1 MNSDALHTAR
11 LAVNDAYLADEK
23 ALVDHLLA
31 QLGDYPVN
39 DIYACA
45 HQLVTQVRKN
55 RNQESLTEAFL
66 HEYQLNSDEGIVLMS
81 IAEALLRIPDQAT
94 QDRFLAD
101 RLTAADWHKHLHHND
116 SFLVNLATDALQLSG
131 QFEQRF
137 TLNEP
142 QSHHLVEKLLGRL
155 GQPLIRNALKQAM
168 HLMGSQFVIAETIE
182 QAVIAS
188 RQHPI
193 YRYSFDMLGE
203 AAVTAA
209 DAERYFQAYQR
220 AIDQLATEAHSD
232 ALFDNPSISIKLS
245 ALCPRFEPLQY
256 QRAVPELQD
265 KLMHLAMYA
274 RAGGIS
280 LTIDAE
286 ETERLEMSLDI
297 FAAVFLHPNL
307 ARWPGF
313 GLVVQA
319 YQKRASYII
328 NWLTELAAIKQCKI
342 PLRLVK
348 GAYWDS
354 EIKHAQENGLLDY
367 PVFTRKSAT
376 DISYLACAKLLLS
389 RPDAFYPQFATHNAH
404 TVAAIY
410 HLGVA
415 HPGYEFQRL
424 HGMGEQLYQ
433 EIVERQPWHV
443 PCRIYAPVG
452 NYEDLLPYLVR
463 RLLENGANTS
473 FINQVEDPHVKID
486 DVIQDPITTW
496 RAIKQSALLI
506 IPKPAHLYGDK
517 RVNSH
522 GLNLAD
528 PQQRAQLQQRLNE
541 LANISHHAAPVV
553 NGKVYAGEKHRIAAP
568 YDQHEKVGSV
578 VFSGEDAVANAV
590 DGAAS
595 AFEDWRL
602 HAVEKR
608 ATYLNKA
615 ADLMEQ
621 QRAELVSLCVREGGR
636 TIQDALSEVREAVD
650 FCRYYAAAALDLF
663 NQPMKLPGP
672 TGEDNHLRY
681 YGRGVFLCISPWNFP
696 IAIFTGQIAAALAA
710 GNTVIAKP
718 AERTAL
724 VAMACARIFYQAGIP
739 KSVLQFLPGQGS
751 KIGRQ
756 LLADT
761 RVSGAADIAGV
772 AFTGSTQTAQLINKQ
787 LAQHQSIVPLIAETG
802 GQNILIADSSA
813 HKEQLVLDAIQS
825 AFNSAGQRCSALRV
839 LFLPL
844 ETADKVIELLIGAMQ
859 QLSVG
864 NPADYAMDIGPVI
877 TANAAQQL
885 AQHCARMQQEAKI
898 LYQTPC
904 DKDTGEDHGNGHFF
918 PPSLIEITDLG
929 QLQEEVFGPVLHIV
943 RYHSNDLDQVINSV
957 NATGY
962 GLTLGVHSRINNTI
976 KKIQQHVKVGNIY
989 INRNI
994 IGAVV
999 GVQPFGGMGL
1009 SGTGPKAGG
1018 PDYLRRFAVEQT
1030 VTNNIA
1036 AIGGNTGL
1044 LAQNLR

>member
-1 MNSDALHTAR
+1 MKSDALQAAR
-11 LAVNDAYLADEK
+11 LIINQTYLTDETVLINNLLTHLSAYPA
-23 ALVDHLLA
+23 
-31 QLGDYPVN
+31 N

-45 HQLVTQVRKN
+45 HQLVAQVRKN
-55 RNQESLTEAFL
+55 KARESLTEAFL

-81 IAEALLRIPDQAT
+81 LAEALLRIPDQAT

-101 RLTAADWHKHLHHND
+101 RLAAADWHKHLHHND
-116 SFLVNLATDALQLSG
+116 SFLVNLTTDVLQLSG

-137 TLNEP
+137 TLQEP
-142 QSHHLVEKLLGRL
+142 QCQHLVEKLLARL
-155 GQPLIRNALKQAM
+155 GQPLIRNALKQAI
-168 HLMGSQFVIAETIE
+168 HLLGARFVMAETID
-182 QAVIAS
+182 QAIIQS
-188 RQHPI
+188 RQHPV

-203 AAVTAA
+203 AAITAE

-220 AIDQLATEAHSD
+220 AIDQLATEAHCD
-232 ALFDNPSISIKLS
+232 TLFDNPNISVKLS
-245 ALCPRFEPLQY
+245 ALCPRYEPLQY
-256 QRAVPELQD
+256 QRAVPELID
-265 KLMHLAMYA
+265 KVVQLAIRA
-274 RAGGIS
+274 RVGNIS

-286 ETERLEMSLDI
+286 ESDRLEMSLDI
-297 FAAVFLHPNL
+297 FNAVFLHPDLRN
-307 ARWPGF
+307 WPGL

-319 YQKRASYII
+319 YQKRAYNVI
-328 NWLTELAAIKQCKI
+328 NWLAELAVTKQCQI

-354 EIKHAQENGLLDY
+354 EIKQAQENGLQNY

-376 DISYLACAKLLLS
+376 DVSYLACAQLLLS
-389 RPDAFYPQFATHNAH
+389 RPEAFYPQFATHNAH

-433 EIVERQPWHV
+433 EIIERQPWHI

-486 DVIQDPITTW
+486 EVIKEPITTW
-496 RAIKQSALLI
+496 ATWQKTKQISFPL
-506 IPKPAHLYGDK
+506 PACLFGNN

-528 PQQRAQLQQRLNE
+528 SLQRAKLQERLHE
-541 LANISHHAAPVV
+541 LADKSYRAAPVV
-553 NGKVYAGEKHRIAAP
+553 NGKVYAGEKHRKAAP
-568 YDQHEKVGSV
+568 YDQRETVGSV
-578 VFSGEDAVANAV
+578 IYSEENAVADAVQS
-590 DGAAS
+590 AAL
-595 AFEDWRL
+595 AFDNWRL
-602 HAVEKR
+602 CPVEER
-608 ATYLNKA
+608 AAYLNKV

-636 TIQDALSEVREAVD
+636 TIKDALSEVREAVD
-650 FCRYYAAAALDLF
+650 FCRYYAACALELF

-672 TGEDNHLRY
+672 TGEDNQLRY

-696 IAIFTGQIAAALAA
+696 IAIFTGQIAAALVA

-724 VAMACARIFYQAGIP
+724 AAMACTLIFYQAGIP

-756 LLADT
+756 LLMDT
-761 RVSGAADIAGV
+761 RISGIAGV

-787 LAQHQSIVPLIAETG
+787 LAEYQAIVPLIAETG

-813 HKEQLVLDAIQS
+813 HKEQLVQDVIQS

-839 LFLPL
+839 LYLPL
-844 ETADKVIELLIGAMQ
+844 ETSDEVIELLIGAMQ
-859 QLSVG
+859 QLIVG
-864 NPADYAMDIGPVI
+864 NPTEYATDVGPVI
-877 TANAAQQL
+877 SADAVQQL
-885 AQHCARMQQEAKI
+885 TQHCNRMQQEANI
-898 LYQTPC
+898 LYQMQ
-904 DKDTGEDHGNGHFF
+904 DNNNLDNGSFF
-918 PPSLIEITDLG
+918 PPSLIEIKDLG
-929 QLQEEVFGPVLHIV
+929 QLQEEIFGPVLHII
-943 RYHSNDLDQVINSV
+943 RYHTNDLGRVINSV

-962 GLTLGVHSRINNTI
+962 GLTLGIHSRVRKTI
-976 KKIQQHVKVGNIY
+976 QSIQQQVKVGNIY

-1018 PDYLRRFAVEQT
+1018 PDYLRRFVVEQT
-1030 VTNNIA
+1030 ITNNIA

>member
-1 MNSDALHTAR
+1 MKSDALHAAR
-11 LAVNDAYLADEK
+11 LTINQAYLTDEK
-23 ALVDHLLA
+23 ALVEDLLV
-31 QLGDYPVN
+31 QLGDYPAN

-55 RNQESLTEAFL
+55 KNQESLTEAFL

-101 RLTAADWHKHLHHND
+101 RLTAADWHKHLHRND
-116 SFLVNLATDALQLSG
+116 SFMVNLATDALQLSG

-137 TLNEP
+137 TLDAP
-142 QSHHLVEKLLGRL
+142 QYNHFVEKLLGRL
-155 GQPLIRNALKQAM
+155 GQPLIRNVLRQAM

-182 QAVIAS
+182 QAVTAS

-203 AAVTAA
+203 AALTES
-209 DAERYFQAYQR
+209 DAERYFQAYLQ
-220 AIDQLATEAHSD
+220 AIDHLAGEAHSD
-232 ALFDNPSISIKLS
+232 KLFANPSISVKLS
-245 ALCPRFEPLQY
+245 ALCPRYEPLQY

-265 KLMHLAMYA
+265 KLVQLATRA
-274 RAGGIS
+274 RTSGIS

-286 ETERLEMSLDI
+286 ETDRLEMSLDI
-297 FAAVFLHPNL
+297 FEAVFLHPNL
-307 ARWPGF
+307 RAWPGF

-328 NWLTELAAIKQCKI
+328 NWLAKLAAIKQCKI

-376 DISYLACAKLLLS
+376 DISYLACAQLLLS
-389 RPDAFYPQFATHNAH
+389 QPDSFYPQFATHNAH
-404 TVAAIY
+404 TVSAIY

-433 EIVERQPWHV
+433 EIVERHPWHV

-452 NYEDLLPYLVR
+452 NYQDLLPYLVR

-473 FINQVEDPHVKID
+473 FINQVEDPHVNID
-486 DVIQDPITTW
+486 EIVREPITSW
-496 RAIKQSALLI
+496 QAIKQSVLPL
-506 IPKPAHLYGDK
+506 PTQLYGDK
-517 RVNSH
+517 RVNSY

-528 PQQRAQLQQRLNE
+528 PQQQMKLQQSLHE
-541 LANISHHAAPVV
+541 LADKNYHAAPLV
-553 NGKVYAGEKHRIAAP
+553 NGKLYTGEQHHITSP
-568 YDQHEKVGSV
+568 FDQHKTVGSV
-578 VFSGEDAVANAV
+578 VLSDETAVADAVN
-590 DGAAS
+590 GAAS
-595 AFEDWRL
+595 AFADWRL
-602 HAVEKR
+602 HPVEKR
-608 ATYLNKA
+608 AAYLNKA

-621 QRAELVSLCVREGGR
+621 QRVELVSLCVREGGR
-636 TIQDALSEVREAVD
+636 TIKDALSEVREAID
-650 FCRYYAAAALDLF
+650 FCRYYAVCALELF
-663 NQPMKLPGP
+663 DQPMKLPGP

-718 AERTAL
+718 AERTTL
-724 VAMACARIFYQAGIP
+724 VAMACTRILHQAGIP
-739 KSVLQFLPGQGS
+739 QSVLQFLPGQGS
-751 KIGRQ
+751 RIGKQ

-761 RVSGAADIAGV
+761 RISGV
-772 AFTGSTQTAQLINKQ
+772 AFTGSTLTAQLINKQ
-787 LAQHQSIVPLIAETG
+787 LAQHQSIAPFIAETG

-813 HKEQLVLDAIQS
+813 HKEQLVQDAIQS

-839 LFLPL
+839 LFLPM
-844 ETADKVIELLIGAMQ
+844 ETADKVIELLVGAMQ
-859 QLSVG
+859 QLNVG
-864 NPADYAMDIGPVI
+864 NPAHYATDIGPVI

-885 AQHCARMQQEAKI
+885 AQHCERMQQEAKI
-898 LYQTPC
+898 IYQIEC
-904 DKDTGEDHGNGHFF
+904 NEVSGKSLSNGSFF
-918 PPSLIEITDLG
+918 PPSLIEITDLS
-929 QLQEEVFGPVLHIV
+929 QLQEEVFGPVLHVI
-943 RYHSNDLDQVINSV
+943 RYHSNDLEQIINDV

-962 GLTLGVHSRINNTI
+962 GLTLGIHSRINNTI
-976 KKIQQHVKVGNIY
+976 KKIQQNVKVGNIY